1 MDYQAEAEINWM
13 KEVIVAVR
21 NIRAE
26 SNIPPSKGLDLLLR
40 NLSEADQ
47 NALENNRTLI
57 QAMAKLDAIRVLEA
71 GEDAPLSV
79 AKLVN
84 NAELLVPMAGFIN
97 KEAELARL
105 NKEIEKYQGEIQ
117 RIENKLANEAFVA
130 KAPPAVIEKE
140 RAKMAEYAE
149 GLNKLRQQYLAIEAL

>member
-1 MDYQAEAEINWM
+1 MPFITEEIWHKVKAFAGVSGDTIMLQAFPQFEQSALDYQAEAEINWM

-71 GEDAPLSV
+71 GKMPHFQWQNWSTTQNYLYQWQALSI
-79 AKLVN
+79 KKQN
-84 NAELLVPMAGFIN
+84 
-97 KEAELARL
+97 
-105 NKEIEKYQGEIQ
+105 
-117 RIENKLANEAFVA
+117 
-130 KAPPAVIEKE
+130 
-140 RAKMAEYAE
+140 
-149 GLNKLRQQYLAIEAL
+149 LRG

>member
-1 MDYQAEAEINWM
+1 M
-13 KEVIVAVR
+13 
-21 NIRAE
+21 
-26 SNIPPSKGLDLLLR
+26 
-40 NLSEADQ
+40 
-47 NALENNRTLI
+47 
-57 QAMAKLDAIRVLEA
+57 LEA

-149 GLNKLRQQYLAIEAL
+149 GLNKTQTAVFGD